1 MRERYVAE
9 NKINVRGKSTIGLF
23 TIYNRQ
29 YEHRKIWN
37 ISDCREREYSTVNRS
52 IWFQQDLAMMRKNQ
66 RFLKSKELEEEHGEQ
81 PLILLQVLEVL
92 KIVQNTIMIGFK

>member
-1 MRERYVAE
+1 
-9 NKINVRGKSTIGLF
+9 
-23 TIYNRQ
+23 
-29 YEHRKIWN
+29 
-37 ISDCREREYSTVNRS
+37 
-52 IWFQQDLAMMRKNQ
+52 MMRKNQ